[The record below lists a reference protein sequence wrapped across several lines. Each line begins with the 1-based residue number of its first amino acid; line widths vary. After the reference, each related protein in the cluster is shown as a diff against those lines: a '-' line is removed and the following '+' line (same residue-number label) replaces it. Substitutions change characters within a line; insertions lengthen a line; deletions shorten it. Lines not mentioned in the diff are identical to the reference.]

1 MATHATILTLAV
13 WWQSQQG
20 GESHSVN
27 SYGLV
32 FSSGCDRTRQYR
44 TWRQASSAPLAA
56 TFGTGYSPPFF
67 SSLSPWPSLLSG
79 VTGHRSQPSFLEPE
93 RYALCADV
101 FLCVCGRVRGKGGG
115 GWWLRALVPV
125 WCQFHCG
132 GNFTLHKWLQLYFP
146 LTVYLLDFI
155 KFLF

>member
-32 FSSGCDRTRQYR
+32 FPSGCDRTRQYR
-44 TWRQASSAPLAA
+44 TWRQASSAPLVA
-56 TFGTGYSPPFF
+56 TFGMGYSPPFF

-101 FLCVCGRVRGKGGG
+101 FLCVCGRVRGKRGGG
-115 GWWLRALVPV
+115 VMVEGASTRVMPVPLRR
-125 WCQFHCG
+125 Q
-132 GNFTLHKWLQLYFP
+132 LHTTQVIA
-146 LTVYLLDFI
+146 TVFSSYC
-155 KFLF
+155 LFAWFY